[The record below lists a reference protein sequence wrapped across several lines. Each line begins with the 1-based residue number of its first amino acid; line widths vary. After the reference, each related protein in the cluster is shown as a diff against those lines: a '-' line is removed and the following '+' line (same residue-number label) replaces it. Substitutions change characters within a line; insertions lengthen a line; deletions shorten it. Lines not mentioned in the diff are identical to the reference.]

1 MASQDL
7 GHKWDTRGRELEGAE
22 QANIARREGLT
33 RARVTQF
40 IRILRLA
47 QPFFRGIP
55 FNHRTNTDPKLG
67 QTATRVSDGS
77 RCGRLVGRII
87 IEINREC
94 VRQPVEGRGEQEDTM
109 RAVMVYRREDGS
121 NSTYPAR
128 QPIGSVVELRIDER
142 VNNYN
147 DLLRLA
153 RRLFALD
160 TADSI
165 HLLIDLIDV
174 DQDRKAA

>member
-1 MASQDL
+1 M
-7 GHKWDTRGRELEGAE
+7 RE
-22 QANIARREGLT
+22 
-33 RARVTQF
+33 
-40 IRILRLA
+40 
-47 QPFFRGIP
+47 
-55 FNHRTNTDPKLG
+55 RTLSD
-67 QTATRVSDGS
+67 RVSDRASVENSCAYLKNNGRKGNVPLPAARQESDSFSGLTSTTCQIIGQTPVRESDKRRRAFRTEADTEAGGQDYNISNQRTRVPTGRRTRGAGGHDASGHGVS
-77 RCGRLVGRII
+77 R
-87 IEINREC
+87 E
-94 VRQPVEGRGEQEDTM
+94 
-109 RAVMVYRREDGS
+109 YGS

-128 QPIGSVVELRIDER
+128 HPVGSVVERRIHER

-147 DLLRLA
+147 DLSRLA

>member
-1 MASQDL
+1 
-7 GHKWDTRGRELEGAE
+7 
-22 QANIARREGLT
+22 
-33 RARVTQF
+33 
-40 IRILRLA
+40 
-47 QPFFRGIP
+47 
-55 FNHRTNTDPKLG
+55 
-67 QTATRVSDGS
+67 
-77 RCGRLVGRII
+77 
-87 IEINREC
+87 
-94 VRQPVEGRGEQEDTM
+94 M
-109 RAVMVYRREDGS
+109 RAVMVYRREDSS
-121 NSTYPAR
+121 NSTYPTR
-128 QPIGSVVELRIDER
+128 RPVGSVVELRIHER

>member
-1 MASQDL
+1 M
-7 GHKWDTRGRELEGAE
+7 
-22 QANIARREGLT
+22 
-33 RARVTQF
+33 RVVT
-40 IRILRLA
+40 
-47 QPFFRGIP
+47 
-55 FNHRTNTDPKLG
+55 
-67 QTATRVSDGS
+67 
-77 RCGRLVGRII
+77 
-87 IEINREC
+87 
-94 VRQPVEGRGEQEDTM
+94 
-109 RAVMVYRREDGS
+109 VYRREDGS

-128 QPIGSVVELRIDER
+128 HPVGSVVERRIHER

-147 DLLRLA
+147 DLSRLA